1 MRSLLTTIKF
11 FVKISCSDVKVS
23 MIVSKPDMLRAL
35 LLLSHLCQ
43 AAGIFC
49 QNRMEFC
56 VTFAKGIMAVSMQIV
71 PQTWMISHMTDRSH
85 KVGIIIK
92 NEFTFY

>member
-1 MRSLLTTIKF
+1 
-11 FVKISCSDVKVS
+11 

-35 LLLSHLCQ
+35 LQVWHLCR

-49 QNRMEFC
+49 QNRMEC
-56 VTFAKGIMAVSMQIV
+56 MTFLKGIMAVSMQIV

-92 NEFTFY
+92 NEFTFF